1 MVSFGVEIF
10 YEVDDVIGELKTFLP
25 NEEVFV
31 G

>member
-10 YEVDDVIGELKTFLP
+10 YEVDDVIGEFKTFLP